1 MSAFFPAKS
10 TKVSQL
16 AEALKTAALPYMV
29 LREAT
34 ELANNVAM
42 TRPGT
47 LLLEARFA
55 KAIKSR
61 IGNGWAHCSDVTSCA
76 ENMARV
82 FRRWHRLQ
90 GVAVSEAQ

>member
-1 MSAFFPAKS
+1 MSALFPTKS

-55 KAIKSR
+55 TAIKSR

-82 FRRWHRLQ
+82 FRRWHRQ
-90 GVAVSEAQ
+90 QSATPAEAQ